1 MKNDKERK
9 AYIEDANNWHLANQI
24 GTLVR
29 VERLEYKGE
38 FWARI
43 QVREEMNVYNWEN
56 HKAYKKI
63 EWHTLRMY
71 KTGCDAEDN
80 LYFAET
86 QSTTQIL
93 NAMKAADKVNE

>member
-29 VERLEYKGE
+29 VERLEYKGK

-43 QVREEMNVYNWEN
+43 QVREELYAYDWEN
-56 HKAYKKI
+56 NKSYTTIK
-63 EWHTLRMY
+63 WHTLHMY
-71 KTGCDAEDN
+71 KTGCDAEGN

-93 NAMKAADKVNE
+93 NAMKAADKNE